1 MTKKTLA
8 FVVYP
13 GISLL
18 ELVGNRTVLGIIL
31 AQEGSPLKAQVG
43 YELVVVGERIE
54 EIPTDTP
61 LSFSLR
67 RPSRT
72 LRNQMRWL

>member
-31 AQEGSPLKAQVG
+31 AQEGSPLKFLAIMG
-43 YELVVVGERIE
+43 GIFL
-54 EIPTDTP
+54 T
-61 LSFSLR
+61 S
-67 RPSRT
+67 
-72 LRNQMRWL
+72 